1 MESFIYLEEE
11 IQVSVL
17 SAGEVAFQAEKGVIS
32 ISYLPM
38 SRPVQGLV
46 GPRVG
51 LWLRRAEAL
60 PTSLHLVPSSA
71 GSY

>member
-32 ISYLPM
+32 ISYLSM
-38 SRPVQGLV
+38 SKPVQGLV

-51 LWLRRAEAL
+51 L
-60 PTSLHLVPSSA
+60 
-71 GSY
+71 